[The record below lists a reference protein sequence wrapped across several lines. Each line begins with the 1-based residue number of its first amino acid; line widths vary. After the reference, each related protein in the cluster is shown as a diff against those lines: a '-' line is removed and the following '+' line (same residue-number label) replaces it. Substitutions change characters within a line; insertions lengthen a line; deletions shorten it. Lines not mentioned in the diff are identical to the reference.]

1 MQPRLSGFISKFFFE
16 IVPATIASAI
26 AGYVFS
32 HLGIAPTSP
41 PQAVVA
47 SPVSE
52 ETLKMVHDDH
62 EAFVGYLKKT
72 TANRPEGNLAA
83 QQAEARLK
91 QEEQSA
97 ALALRQAK
105 EAEAKALVAAKRAA
119 VKPAP
124 QVAAKTPVPMQLAPA
139 EAPLGQIVVA
149 RPSIPAPAQPA
160 PAPAQPIIVVPPA
173 PQVAAA
179 PPESAPSSGG
189 WFSAGA
195 PPRPPGTLPQQNFS
209 NASDLIGPGG

>member
-1 MQPRLSGFISKFFFE
+1 MQPRLSRFISKFFFE

-72 TANRPEGNLAA
+72 TANRTEGSAAA

-105 EAEAKALVAAKRAA
+105 EAEAKALVAARKAA
-119 VKPAP
+119 VKPLP

-149 RPSIPAPAQPA
+149 RPAPAQPA
-160 PAPAQPIIVVPPA
+160 AAPAQPIIVVPPA